1 MSAYKRLESAIKV
14 GQETIDKHRARIAEL
29 TESNARLQ
37 ATYDHVEE
45 INLRYAE
52 LIQSLQNDR
61 KLADMAW
68 TDNQAAL
75 NKQVEEITALKMACI
90 VYHNQIINMQKAEEE

>member
-1 MSAYKRLESAIKV
+1 MNSIVTALKKQA
-14 GQETIDKHRARIAEL
+14 ARIAEL

-45 INLRYAE
+45 INLHYAE

-75 NKQVEEITALKMACI
+75 KAQAAEIAQLTEKVRYAYVQIEALERAK
-90 VYHNQIINMQKAEEE
+90 